1 MPASFTQA
9 ELRAAF
15 ARWGLPR
22 AVRVDN
28 GAPWGSAADLP
39 TELALWLIG
48 LGVAVLRNPPRCPQD
63 NGVVERSQ
71 GTGKRWAEPHTC
83 RDADELR
90 RRLEE
95 QGAIQREQYPSIK
108 GRSRI
113 EAFPGL
119 KHSGREYRP
128 ESEAAAW
135 DLSLVLR
142 HLAGYVLARRA
153 DGGGI
158 VSLLNRHRYVSR
170 ARAGREVFV
179 TLDPLT
185 AEWVFSGAD
194 GVEYRRQK
202 AEELTS
208 ERIAALDVSHHRDRR
223 GPPRQKGVAGF
234 AASPPVG

>member
-1 MPASFTQA
+1 VPAAFTQA

-39 TELALWLIG
+39 TGLALWLIG
-48 LGVAVLRNPPRCPQD
+48 LGVEVIHNPPRRPQD

-95 QGAIQREQYPSIK
+95 QDAIQREEYPSIK
-108 GRSRI
+108 GRTRM

-119 KHSGREYRP
+119 RHSGRPYRP
-128 ESEAAAW
+128 EAEAAAW
-135 DLSLVLR
+135 DLAPVLR
-142 HLAGYVLARRA
+142 HLAGYVLTRRA
-153 DGGGI
+153 DGGGT
-158 VSLLNRHRYVSR
+158 VSLLNRNRYVSR
-170 ARAGREVFV
+170 ALAGREVFV

-185 AEWVFSGAD
+185 TEWVYSGPG

-202 AEELTS
+202 AEELTA
-208 ERIAALDVSHHRDRR
+208 ERVVALDVGHHRERHD
-223 GPPRQKGVAGF
+223 PPRRKGVAGF
-234 AASPPVG
+234 AAGPPVG

>member
-1 MPASFTQA
+1 VPASFTQGQ
-9 ELRAAF
+9 LRAAF

-28 GAPWGSAADLP
+28 GTPWGSAGDLP

-48 LGVAVLRNPPRCPQD
+48 LGVEVIWNPPRKPQD

-83 RDADELR
+83 RDADELG

-95 QGAIQREQYPSIK
+95 QDAIQREEYPSIK
-108 GRSRI
+108 GRSRM

-119 KHSGREYRP
+119 KHSGRAYRP
-128 ESEAAAW
+128 ESEAVAW
-135 DLSLVLR
+135 DLALVLR
-142 HLAGYVLARRA
+142 HLAGYVLTRRA
-153 DGGGI
+153 DAGGT
-158 VSLLNRHRYVSR
+158 VSLLNRNRYVSR
-170 ARAGREVFV
+170 TRAGRDVFV

-185 AEWVFSGAD
+185 SEWVFSGPD

-202 AEELTS
+202 AEELTAD
-208 ERIAALDVSHHRDRR
+208 RIATLDVSNHRDRH
-223 GPPRQKGVAGF
+223 GPARWKGVAGF